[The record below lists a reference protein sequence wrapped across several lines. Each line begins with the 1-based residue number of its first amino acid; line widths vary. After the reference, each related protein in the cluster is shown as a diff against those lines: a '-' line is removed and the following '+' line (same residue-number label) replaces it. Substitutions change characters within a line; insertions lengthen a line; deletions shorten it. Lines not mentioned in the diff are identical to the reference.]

1 MIISYLLL
9 NLEIIFKLFI
19 FHGLIKELF
28 LQDLI
33 LVFKLSVLLFKRI
46 KLREMS
52 MWAECSCTCYSNLA
66 YLILDLH
73 GFEMDIIKDTI
84 DCIHCFC

>member
-52 MWAECSCTCYSNLA
+52 M
-66 YLILDLH
+66 
-73 GFEMDIIKDTI
+73 
-84 DCIHCFC
+84 